1 MRLGK
6 AQKPLELLKLVQADM
21 NQKRPVMIFSNRTA
35 TCDFVSMFLNE
46 NNIDCVNINGQMLVT
61 LKMGKFDQ
69 YKNGKV
75 NVLSCTDIAS
85 RGLDTTRVSFVFYSF
100 INEIFL
106 YLLYMVKSVR
116 HYLNTNLTNIIIIAI
131 L

>member
-21 NQKRPVMIFSNRTA
+21 NQSRPVMIFSNQTP

-46 NNIDCVNINGQMLVT
+46 NNIECININGKMAVA
-61 LKMGKFDQ
+61 LKMGKFDMF
-69 YKNGKV
+69 KSGKV

-85 RGLDTTRVSFVFYSF
+85 RGLDTIRVSV
-100 INEIFL
+100 L
-106 YLLYMVKSVR
+106 
-116 HYLNTNLTNIIIIAI
+116 
-131 L
+131 